1 MKKLL
6 LILVHSVLWRT
17 IFKLVI
23 GLRFYNREVLRKSKQ
38 YILIANHNSH
48 LDSMAIMSAIP
59 AKNVHTVHP
68 IAAEDFFGDGSVKEF
83 LMVNF
88 VNAILIPRRRAKNP
102 GDADPINMMSDL
114 LKNGHSIILYPEGTR
129 GEPGIMQEF
138 KKGLALVASRHP
150 EVDVIPI
157 FIDGLHRTMPKG
169 FSLILPYNCKLIV
182 GEPIA
187 FESYEIDDILKASE
201 NAILNLEPEKELDP
215 ESDLS

>member
-23 GLRFYNREVLRKSKQ
+23 GLRFYNRDILKKSKQ
-38 YILIANHNSH
+38 YILISNHNSH

-59 AKNVHTVHP
+59 ANNVHTVHP
-68 IAAEDFFGDGSVKEF
+68 IAAEDFFGDRSVKEF
-83 LMVNF
+83 LMVHF

-102 GDADPINMMSDL
+102 GEADPIDMMSNL
-114 LKNGHSIILYPEGTR
+114 LQRGHSIILYPEGTR
-129 GEPGIMQEF
+129 GEPGVMQDF
-138 KKGLALVASRHP
+138 KKGLALVASKHP

-182 GEPIA
+182 GEPIV
-187 FESYEIDDILKASE
+187 FESNEIDDILKASE
-201 NAILNLEPEKELDP
+201 TAIRDLEPESDP
-215 ESDLS
+215 I